1 MSAVRSGRARVAS
14 LSRHRGPDSPD
25 TLTARRDLHAA
36 RLEDYISR
44 TLATAP
50 PLTDE
55 QRQRLALL
63 LQPPATSGGAAA

>member
-1 MSAVRSGRARVAS
+1 MSAVHTARARVAG

-25 TLTARRDLHAA
+25 TLQARRDLRAV
-36 RLEDYISR
+36 RLEEYISR

-55 QRQRLALL
+55 QRERLASLFT
-63 LQPPATSGGAAA
+63 PATSGGAAA